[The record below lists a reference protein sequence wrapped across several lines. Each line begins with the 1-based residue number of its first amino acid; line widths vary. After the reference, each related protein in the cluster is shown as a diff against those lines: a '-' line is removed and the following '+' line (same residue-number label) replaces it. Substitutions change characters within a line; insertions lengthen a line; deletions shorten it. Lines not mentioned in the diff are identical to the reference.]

1 MPKKSQGFPLTGKAK
16 NSQFSAGSGG
26 RREVGFKQKT
36 AKQVT
41 AAMMGGPMPSG
52 ATKSSKPAR
61 RDATK
66 QFGSAPGKKVF

>member
-1 MPKKSQGFPLTGKAK
+1 MAKNQGFPTTGKAK
-16 NSQFSAGSGG
+16 NTQFKATGG

-36 AKQVT
+36 EKQVT
-41 AAMMGGPMPSG
+41 AAMQGSAMPSG

-66 QFGSAPGKKVF
+66 QFGSVPGKKVF